1 MKKVPK
7 YRGLRILIFPIIL
20 YYMLISPVLGIL
32 YVTYSPKLL
41 KDDALK
47 LFDKEAR
54 DSIAE
59 LTENIEKQEDSLIKL
74 AKNIHFKVDSIKNLD
89 SLLHEA
95 ENIVEDSIIKPSGD
109 LKIDL
114 GDTDNKGYFSK
125 GEVSFFNWLLVAL
138 ILAFIFSLPYKIYFR
153 RKRKRRSIPSFIK
166 QFCRK
171 TILYNPT
178 IVAGI
183 IAIPFFVQNANLIN
197 QLFISEVFEEEFRRE
212 MFLKYWY
219 IFLLS
224 SILTIA
230 FTYTWQKHNMQLKY
244 IQHIFSAEELRKKVF
259 RFKGG
264 KIKYRLVFSSFLT
277 TLLPLSIVVAYLL
290 MSLTSLA
297 DVGLY
302 EPTIGEMKV
311 IFGEYFVMFSD
322 TDIKAFID
330 KNEPSYINVID
341 TLLMFFGIGAGIFVT
356 IIYLVL
362 FVRWTNSDIIH
373 PVKELL
379 RNMQK
384 TTGGQLE
391 NYTLVRTNDEIG
403 ELSENYNVMTSKL
416 HEYVSHID
424 KMNAELEQKVKE
436 RTAEIQAQKEEIE
449 AQRDEVESQRD
460 EIERQRDYVIEQR
473 DLIILQKKA
482 ITDSIEYAGNIQSA
496 ILPPKNYLN
505 EILDEHF
512 IFYKPR
518 DIVSGDFYWANKIQN
533 KKENKTVVVAADSTG
548 HGVPGAFMSMLG
560 VTLLNEIIVKKK
572 ITNPAAVLDNLKE
585 NIVNSLHQTNEVG
598 KPKDGIDLAVCV
610 LDYQKMKLEFAGAY
624 NPIYL
629 VREFQS
635 ENELKKQKE
644 VYEKNG
650 EIMLFEGNKLLI
662 ELKADKNPIGI
673 SHRARKPYT
682 LKSFEISEGDCI
694 YMFSD
699 GLADQ
704 FGGPKR
710 LKFLYKRFKELL
722 ISISSEPMEK
732 QRAEITET
740 FNNWKGHEKQVD
752 DILVLGIRV
761 NTLS

>member
-1 MKKVPK
+1 
-7 YRGLRILIFPIIL
+7 
-20 YYMLISPVLGIL
+20 MLISPVLSIL
-32 YVTYSPKLL
+32 YISYSPKLL
-41 KDDALK
+41 DVKQLNFIK
-47 LFDKEAR
+47 KESR
-54 DSIAE
+54 DSLAKVAE
-59 LTENIEKQEDSLIKL
+59 KFEEQKDSLIKL
-74 AKNIHFKVDSIKNLD
+74 AEEIDFEQDSAKRLD
-89 SLLHEA
+89 SLIHQA
-95 ENIVEDSIIKPSGD
+95 EKIVEDSLVKD
-109 LKIDL
+109 AENLKIDL
-114 GDTDNKGYFSK
+114 SKTNNDGYFSQ
-125 GEVSFFNWLLVAL
+125 GESLFFNMLL
-138 ILAFIFSLPYKIYFR
+138 ISLAITFFYSLPYKIYFR
-153 RKRKRRSIPSFIK
+153 RKRKKRNIPKNIQ

-183 IAIPFFVQNANLIN
+183 VAIPFIVQNFNLID
-197 QLFISEVFEEEFRRE
+197 QLFISDVFKEEFRRE
-212 MFLKYWY
+212 MVLKYWY

-244 IQHIFSAEELRKKVF
+244 IQHIFSADELRKKIF
-259 RFKGG
+259 RFKNG
-264 KIKYRLVFSSFLT
+264 KIKHRLVFSSFLT
-277 TLLPLSIVVAYLL
+277 TLLPLSIVVAYLF
-290 MSLTSLA
+290 MSLTSLS

-302 EPTIGEMKV
+302 EPTIGESKV
-311 IFGEYFVMFSD
+311 VFGEYSVMFDDADKQS
-322 TDIKAFID
+322 FIENNNP
-330 KNEPSYINVID
+330 KYINVVD
-341 TLLMFFGIGAGIFVT
+341 TILMFFGIGAGIFVT
-356 IIYLVL
+356 IIYLIL

-391 NYTLVRTNDEIG
+391 NYTVVRTNDEIG

-424 KMNAELEQKVKE
+424 KMNAELEQKVKQ

-496 ILPPKNYLN
+496 ILPPLNQLN
-505 EILDEHF
+505 EILNEHF

-518 DIVSGDFYWANKIQN
+518 DIVSGDFYWANKISN
-533 KKENKTVVVAADSTG
+533 KKVDKTIVVAADSTG

-560 VTLLNEIIVKKK
+560 VTLLNEIILKKN
-572 ITNPAAVLDNLKE
+572 ITNPANVLDNLKD
-585 NIVNSLHQTNEVG
+585 NVVSSLHQTNEVG

-610 LDYQKMKLEFAGAY
+610 LDYKKMVLEYAGAY
-624 NPIYL
+624 NSVYL
-629 VREFQS
+629 IRELGFES
-635 ENELKKQKE
+635 EFAKLESLHDGNGALLHKNDKK
-644 VYEKNG
+644 V
-650 EIMLFEGNKLLI
+650 LI
-662 ELKADKNPIGI
+662 ELKADRNPIGV
-673 SHRARKPYT
+673 SHKARKPYNLKT
-682 LKSFEISEGDCI
+682 LELKKGDML

-710 LKFLYKRFKELL
+710 LKFLYSRFKQLL
-722 ISISSEPMEK
+722 FSVSDKNMEE
-732 QRAEITET
+732 QRLEIINT
-740 FNNWKGHEKQVD
+740 FNQWKGHEKQVD
-752 DILVLGIRV
+752 DILLMGLKV
-761 NTLS
+761 